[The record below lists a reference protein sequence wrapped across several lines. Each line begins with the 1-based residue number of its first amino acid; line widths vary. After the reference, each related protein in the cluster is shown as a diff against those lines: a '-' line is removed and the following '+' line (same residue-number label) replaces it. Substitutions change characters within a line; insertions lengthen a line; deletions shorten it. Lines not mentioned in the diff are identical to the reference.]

1 MRANNEI
8 RITTIIGKGAECNG
22 DFDAQGSVRL
32 DGVIHGNVTVSE
44 TLVIGAAGYVEGD
57 IIAQTAIV
65 GGEVNGN
72 IKAPVKTELTSSGR
86 VIGDITTGS
95 IIIDEH
101 AIFQGRCDMNQ
112 EAGKR
117 GKMNMRA
124 LKAGKRSAKAAIEE
138 ALKEVEAASREDSA
152 GESAGGEGGSLLG
165 GV

>member
-1 MRANNEI
+1 MRTNSKEI
-8 RITTIIGKGAECNG
+8 RITTIIGRGATCNG
-22 DFDAQGSVRL
+22 DFEAQGSVRL
-32 DGVIHGNVTVSE
+32 DGTVHGNVTVSE
-44 TLVIGAAGYVEGD
+44 TLVVGATGLVEGD
-57 IIAQTAIV
+57 INAQTVIV

-72 IKAPVKTELTSSGR
+72 IKSPMKTELTSTAR

-117 GKMNMRA
+117 SKPNLKA

-138 ALKEVEAASREDSA
+138 ALKEVEEASRESGVEEGTLD
-152 GESAGGEGGSLLG
+152 EGGQIIG
-165 GV
+165 

>member
-32 DGVIHGNVTVSE
+32 DGTIHGNVTVSD
-44 TLVIGAAGYVEGD
+44 TLVIGATGYVEGD
-57 IIAQTAIV
+57 IIVQTAII

-72 IKAPVKTELTSSGR
+72 IKAPVKAELTSTAR

-117 GKMNMRA
+117 IKPN
-124 LKAGKRSAKAAIEE
+124 LKAMKAGRRSAKAAIEE
-138 ALKEVEAASREDSA
+138 ALKEVEAASREDSL
-152 GESAGGEGGSLLG
+152 GESAGEEGGQILG
-165 GV
+165 